1 MLEDGELFLI
11 CGFSINLHAQDRYRN
26 FLEELD
32 HRDEAY
38 TLQLITLKIDGIVIM
53 KARLRI
59 TMFIQRMD
67 VFAEG
72 SISRMK
78 LSIRDF

>member
-1 MLEDGELFLI
+1 MGSCFLI
-11 CGFSINLHAQDRYRN
+11 CGYSINLQAQDRYRN

-38 TLQLITLKIDGIVIM
+38 ILRLKTLKIDGIVIM

-72 SISRMK
+72 SIFRMK
-78 LSIRDF
+78 LSIRDFWK